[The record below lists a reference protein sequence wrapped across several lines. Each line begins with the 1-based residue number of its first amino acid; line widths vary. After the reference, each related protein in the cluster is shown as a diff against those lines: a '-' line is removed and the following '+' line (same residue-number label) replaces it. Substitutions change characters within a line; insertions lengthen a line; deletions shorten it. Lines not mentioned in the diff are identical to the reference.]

1 MQIASGSPKGASR
14 RQGKR
19 DCQSGASRQ
28 AAKYAGGGRARVLD
42 GVGVEAEI
50 DAVIALAK
58 DGAVADAPDKKFVY

>member
-1 MQIASGSPKGASR
+1 
-14 RQGKR
+14 
-19 DCQSGASRQ
+19 
-28 AAKYAGGGRARVLD
+28 VLD